1 MSVSDLIFTYV
12 LVLLGALSATAVYA
26 ELRRRR
32 FAPRP
37 AEDHIFRCQ
46 KCGYVY
52 TDDADV
58 ARSRCAQCGQINEP
72 IEF

>member
-1 MSVSDLIFTYV
+1 MSIQGLIFTYV
-12 LVLLGALSATAVYA
+12 VALLSALTGVAIYA

-32 FAPRP
+32 FEPTP
-37 AEDHIFRCQ
+37 SEDRIFRCR

-52 TDDADV
+52 TDDPDV
-58 ARSRCAQCGQINEP
+58 DRSRCSQCGQLNEP